1 MKVLLIEDDE
11 IIAKGLKYSFEQN
24 GYDIICK
31 TTKKDASWFLQTDI
45 ADFVILDINLPDGN
59 GFELYKENVKDLN
72 LPTIFLTARDDENDI
87 VKGLELG
94 ADDYLTKPFSTKELM
109 ARIKKI
115 MLRENKNVCIDVA
128 DISFNTD
135 KLEVYKGKK
144 RLELTSLEI
153 KILQLLFNN
162 LNKVVTR
169 SEIIDKIWEW
179 TGNDVNDN
187 TVTVYLKRIREKIGT
202 DIIIT
207 IKGVGYRIDKIEGN

>member
-31 TTKKDASWFLQTDI
+31 TTKKDASWFLQTDT